1 MNKVPTST
9 YLQNKNPYT
18 FNILDSLSIKL
29 TVTENPYH
37 LPLEVLFD
45 MAARKNKKRGFLF
58 VSKVLGKHIPVK
70 PAASLLSGGMLAM
83 RYMEEVHGVSCSK
96 RENIIDRLISGQ
108 GEREA
113 YLSMLKEPFQLSDET
128 LFIGFA
134 ETATA
139 LGHNMFE
146 FFDNAA
152 FVHTTRENIRELE
165 SIINFEE
172 EHSHATSQACYCREE
187 LLQRGGPIVLV
198 DDEITTGNT
207 ALNIIK
213 AIQQSFPRKE
223 YTVASLLDWRSEDN
237 KKRYE
242 ELEKE
247 LGITIKTVTLL
258 AGEIEVQ
265 GNPVEDEGA
274 YLYVKD
280 ERAADP
286 QVNRIS
292 LSSISKKIQDLPLT
306 FISSKGEAAHVLYSG
321 MTGRFS
327 GLLSENNADI
337 DSFCR
342 MAGERLL
349 QTRTEG
355 KALCLGTGEFMYLP
369 MKIADYM
376 GDNLFYQSTTR
387 SPIHRVNKTG
397 YAVKSGFAFPCPE
410 DDCIMNYFYNIE
422 YKQYADIFLFLERA
436 IDEEKLAPLLECLKQ
451 IGPETITLVTVN

>member
-29 TVTENPYH
+29 TVTENPYQ
-37 LPLEVLFD
+37 LPLELLFE

-70 PAASLLSGGMLAM
+70 PAASLLSGGVLAM

-96 RENIIDRLISGQ
+96 REDIIDRLLSGQ

-113 YLSMLKEPFQLSDET
+113 YLSMLKEPFQLPDET

-152 FVHTTRENIRELE
+152 FVHTTRENIQELE

-172 EHSHATSQACYCREE
+172 EHSHATSQACYCSEE
-187 LLQRGGPIVLV
+187 LLQKGRPIVLV

-207 ALNIIK
+207 ALNIIR

-223 YTVASLLDWRSEDN
+223 YTVASLLDWRSADN
-237 KKRYE
+237 KKRYK
-242 ELEKE
+242 ELEEE
-247 LGITIKTVTLL
+247 LGIRIKTVTLL
-258 AGEIEVQ
+258 AWEIEVQ

-274 YLYVKD
+274 FLYIKD
-280 ERAADP
+280 ERAAAP

-292 LSSISKKIQDLPLT
+292 LSSISKEIQDHPYT
-306 FISSKGEAAHVLYSG
+306 SISSKGKASNVLYSG

-327 GLLSENNADI
+327 GLLSENKADI

-422 YKQYADIFLFLERA
+422 YKQYSDIFLFLEKI
-436 IDEEKLAPLLECLKQ
+436 IDEEKLAPLLECLKKT
-451 IGPETITLVTVN
+451 GPETITLVTVN